1 MQTLTVELPDT
12 VNLNV
17 QEAKMLLAVKLHER
31 GILSLGQAAEVA
43 GYSKRTFMELLGQY
57 GGTLFNYS
65 ADDLAQDI
73 ANAQRRSI

>member
-1 MQTLTVELPDT
+1 MRTLTVELPDT
-12 VNLNV
+12 VNLDA

-65 ADDLAQDI
+65 ADELAQDT
-73 ANAQRRSI
+73 ANAQRYSL

>member
-12 VNLNV
+12 VNLDV

-65 ADDLAQDI
+65 ADELAQDST
-73 ANAQRRSI
+73 NAQRYSL

>member
-12 VNLNV
+12 VNLDV
-17 QEAKMLLAVKLHER
+17 QEAKILLAVKLHER

-65 ADDLAQDI
+65 ADELAQDT
-73 ANAQRRSI
+73 ANAQRYSL

>member
-12 VNLNV
+12 VNLDM

-65 ADDLAQDI
+65 ADELAQDT
-73 ANAQRRSI
+73 ANAQRYSL

>member
-12 VNLNV
+12 VNLDM

-65 ADDLAQDI
+65 ADELAQDST
-73 ANAQRRSI
+73 NAQRYSL

>member
-1 MQTLTVELPDT
+1 MQKLTVELPDT
-12 VNLNV
+12 VNLDV

-31 GILSLGQAAEVA
+31 GMLSLGQAAEVA

-65 ADDLAQDI
+65 ADELAQDT
-73 ANAQRRSI
+73 ANAQRYSL

>member
-12 VNLNV
+12 VNLDA

-65 ADDLAQDI
+65 ADELAQDMT
-73 ANAQRRSI
+73 NAQHYSL

>member
-1 MQTLTVELPDT
+1 MQTLKVELPDT
-12 VNLNV
+12 VNLDV

-65 ADDLAQDI
+65 ADELAQDT
-73 ANAQRRSI
+73 ANAQRYSL